1 MKILCLDRPLPGD
14 TFEKYQPH
22 LLDEVRHVWQAYK
35 NGIVREIYS
44 RQDRPGVA
52 IILEC
57 TSVDEAKE
65 AFADF
70 PLVRA
75 GLIEIDAIPL
85 GPFLNWEMLF
95 SPAAEARATE
105 EVLRRETNA

>member
-1 MKILCLDRPLPGD
+1 
-14 TFEKYQPH
+14 
-22 LLDEVRHVWQAYK
+22 VA
-35 NGIVREIYS
+35 GIQEWHRQGNLFPS
-44 RQDRPGVA
+44 RSSGGA

-70 PLVRA
+70 PLVRD
-75 GLIEIDAIPL
+75 GLIVIDAIPL
-85 GPFLNWEMLF
+85 DPFLNWEMLF
-95 SPAAEARATE
+95 SHAAEARATE

>member
-1 MKILCLDRPLPGD
+1 MI
-14 TFEKYQPH
+14 E
-22 LLDEVRHVWQAYK
+22 
-35 NGIVREIYS
+35 GIIHNFPSPRKDANRAAGFPF

-57 TSVDEAKE
+57 ASVDEAKK

-70 PLVRA
+70 PLVKA

-95 SPAAEARATE
+95 AAPRP
-105 EVLRRETNA
+105 